1 MDFKFHFE
9 NAWKVFTTHLVAL
22 LISTIALVGVS
33 IITLGIMAP
42 VVTAGYMQSLLL
54 AMRDGRK
61 PEVRDL
67 FAHMDLFL
75 PLLGFAILVGLA
87 IFVGLVML
95 VLPGLLVILA
105 VAFFCM
111 YMLPL
116 MTDGGMSLFDAL
128 KESGRMAMQPPV
140 SEHLVVIAVYL
151 VLSSIG
157 NSTGLGALFTQPFVT
172 LFVLSVYE
180 TKLTRLLPGP
190 QPQTGNEPSPPPS
203 GK

>member
-33 IITLGIMAP
+33 VITLGVMAP

-54 AMRDGRK
+54 ALRDGRK
-61 PEVRDL
+61 PDVRDL
-67 FAHMDLFL
+67 FANMDLFF

-87 IFVGLVML
+87 IFFGLTIL

-105 VAFFCM
+105 VSFFCM

-116 MTDGGMSLFDAL
+116 MTDRGMNLFDAV
-128 KESGRMAMQPPV
+128 KESGRMAMQPPI
-140 SEHLVVIAVYL
+140 SEHLVVVAVYL

-157 NSTGLGALFTQPFVT
+157 SSTGLGALFTQPFAT
-172 LFVLSVYE
+172 LFVLSVYDV
-180 TKLTRLLPGP
+180 KLTRLLPGP
-190 QPQTGNEPSPPPS
+190 QLQTDSQPPPPPPD
-203 GK
+203 K